1 MRSPIPSNSA
11 PTAST
16 GTCRPDRAAAQ
27 VTTTMASSG
36 ADGRD
41 RLIALA
47 RALGRQAAARTWEGQ
62 GERSTPDKEEP

>member
-1 MRSPIPSNSA
+1 
-11 PTAST
+11 
-16 GTCRPDRAAAQ
+16 
-27 VTTTMASSG
+27 MASSG